1 MFMTKNLLRNLFS
14 KKATRMYPHVQR
26 PDFEGFRGEL
36 HNDIE
41 KCIFCKA
48 CALKCPSQCIKVDS
62 KEGIWELDVMAC
74 VYCSVCVETC
84 PVKCLSMKAPYRKPF
99 VGRQTQ
105 TLHGT
110 PKAAKKAA
118 KPEDAAPAAESGS
131 GSAPTE

>member
-1 MFMTKNLLRNLFS
+1 MFMTKNLLRNLFR
-14 KKATRMYPHVQR
+14 KKSTRLYPVVAR
-26 PDFEGFRGEL
+26 PDYEGFRGEL

-48 CALKCPSQCIKVDS
+48 CAMKCPSQCIKVDS
-62 KEGIWELDVMAC
+62 KEGVWELDVMAC

-84 PVKCLSMKAPYRKPF
+84 PVKCLSMKAAYRKPF

-118 KPEDAAPAAESGS
+118 KTEDAAPAAESAPD
-131 GSAPTE
+131 SAPAE